1 MPTGLPDW
9 TVPTAIVA
17 QLIDKLAVDIAAQS
31 IGSIKVNV
39 AVF

>member
-17 QLIDKLAVDIAAQS
+17 QLLDKLAVDAAAQS
-31 IGSIKVNV
+31 TGGTVAGS
-39 AVF
+39 